1 LITPENFEVLYA
13 GLTPIGITILDT
25 LVKDQLK
32 LSLLGLLAG
41 AMIAFVFFRCPSSAI
56 LCAVPPILT
65 AVLSIGVFGVTRTP
79 ITYLTT
85 ILPTLALI
93 LAYADGIV
101 LHHRWMRLNREGDKN
116 FDTYRENLR
125 QAVQQVGPATALT
138 SITTAL
144 ALSSFGLSS
153 SEALREFAWLG
164 VILVGFAF
172 LSVII
177 VLPILGLWFAHKNL
191 LRNAA
196 PSKTADRIGNLANS
210 VYGRA
215 TTMISAASFILVG
228 LMFYSHYKLEPDYR
242 ITDYLPRNSDTLE
255 AERVAN
261 DVFGGRSLV
270 FFSIPVVEDGG
281 IASNVNRKR
290 LGEVT
295 DTLTQRFGETGV
307 FSMHAFLKNFDEAAA
322 SRIAQR
328 LQTASEQI
336 RQGYI
341 SKDDSKMLISL
352 RISSSQSIAESAKMI
367 DELRQTL
374 AVLPYADEITLTGFP
389 VLLAIEFTDIINELR
404 FSLLIAIGVGILL
417 IGIASRSIFYAL
429 VAAIPNM
436 FPVLFVELLIYF
448 NGGNI
453 NVTEVVALTI
463 AFGIAIDNAVHIIN
477 AFNREQAKGVRD
489 FADSLKAA
497 VNEVGP
503 ALAGSTLIIC
513 TATAVILTSTL
524 PILTIVGK
532 LIIIILVVA
541 LLTNLVLLP
550 ANILTLGRL
559 TGRVK
564 QG

>member
-1 LITPENFEVLYA
+1 MSKLGFGLERIGLAALSKPRLFGLLALLITVVFAAFIPTVKFNGNVTAIIPRTSEVFLDYETQHRDFRNFSRDVAVIVRSPDLLTAEGLEALREMQIELSIAEGVAAAFSMFSIPDFEESNGNVGRFFPPEIENDAEAQAVMQRLMENFPQAVNLVSLEENAALILVALDIESTQGNDASTFALFETFVEEVKLITPENFEVLYA

-125 QAVQQVGPATALT
+125 QAVLQVGPATALT

-307 FSMHAFLKNFDEAAA
+307 FSMHAFLKNFDEA
-322 SRIAQR
+322 
-328 LQTASEQI
+328 
-336 RQGYI
+336 
-341 SKDDSKMLISL
+341 
-352 RISSSQSIAESAKMI
+352 
-367 DELRQTL
+367 
-374 AVLPYADEITLTGFP
+374 
-389 VLLAIEFTDIINELR
+389 
-404 FSLLIAIGVGILL
+404 
-417 IGIASRSIFYAL
+417 
-429 VAAIPNM
+429 
-436 FPVLFVELLIYF
+436 
-448 NGGNI
+448 
-453 NVTEVVALTI
+453 TI
-463 AFGIAIDNAVHIIN
+463 A
-477 AFNREQAKGVRD
+477 R
-489 FADSLKAA
+489 
-497 VNEVGP
+497 
-503 ALAGSTLIIC
+503 C
-513 TATAVILTSTL
+513 
-524 PILTIVGK
+524 
-532 LIIIILVVA
+532 
-541 LLTNLVLLP
+541 
-550 ANILTLGRL
+550 
-559 TGRVK
+559 
-564 QG
+564 